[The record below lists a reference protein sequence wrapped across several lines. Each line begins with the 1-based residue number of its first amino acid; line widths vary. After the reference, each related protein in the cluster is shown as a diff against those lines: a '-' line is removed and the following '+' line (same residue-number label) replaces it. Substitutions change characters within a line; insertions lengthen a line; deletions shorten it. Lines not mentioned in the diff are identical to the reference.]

1 LDEDALE
8 HKATVVNRAPIMMA
22 WACVV
27 AKRLG
32 FSRKEALSIGTHH
45 CSHLFSMF
53 IHNQPHTTYH
63 SSPCSSSLRL
73 EARRQTRGH
82 PTHCPTT
89 TTTQRRRDDHDGDDN
104 SSDRGNDNNNHD
116 RGDNDIHDCGND
128 DNHDRSDNDNHD
140 GGSGNG
146 SGHDTTI
153 AAWQP

>member
-8 HKATVVNRAPIMMA
+8 HKATVMNRAPIMMA

-63 SSPCSSSLRL
+63 SSPRSSSLRL
-73 EARRQTRGH
+73 EAR
-82 PTHCPTT
+82 
-89 TTTQRRRDDHDGDDN
+89 
-104 SSDRGNDNNNHD
+104 
-116 RGDNDIHDCGND
+116 
-128 DNHDRSDNDNHD
+128 
-140 GGSGNG
+140 
-146 SGHDTTI
+146 
-153 AAWQP
+153 